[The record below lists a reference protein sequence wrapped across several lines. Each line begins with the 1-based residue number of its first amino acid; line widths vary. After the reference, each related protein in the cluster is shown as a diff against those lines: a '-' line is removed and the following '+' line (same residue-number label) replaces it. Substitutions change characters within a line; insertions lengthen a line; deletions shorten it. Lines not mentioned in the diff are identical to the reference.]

1 MPRHVDYALAKR
13 AVLRDLRRGVIS
25 RRDVCDAHPELVR
38 AGRNVGEQA
47 PHDCPVC
54 ARDRVRF
61 VSYVYGDSLKQAN
74 GCAVTNAAELDRLNA
89 AFDEFACYVV
99 EVCLDCGWNHLD
111 RRYLLGRRHAGPGA
125 PSNGEA
131 RAERLQRSRAGFS
144 PG

>member
-1 MPRHVDYALAKR
+1 MPRHVDYALARR

-38 AGRNVGEQA
+38 AGRNVGEEA

-54 ARDRVRF
+54 ARGRVRF
-61 VSYVYGDSLKQAN
+61 VSYAYGDALKQAN
-74 GCAVTNAAELDRLNA
+74 GCAITNAAELDRLNA
-89 AFDEFACYVV
+89 AVDEFACYVV

-111 RRYLLGRRHAGPGA
+111 RRYLLGRRHAA
-125 PSNGEA
+125 PTTPSRRQE
-131 RAERLQRSRAGFS
+131 RDERLHGSRAGLS